1 MKKIESFNNFSPE
14 RERSFNNFS
23 PKFDEKREENNKER
37 QREFKN
43 IQEAIDFSLLA
54 TFEIKGNKKEDKE
67 KRLIIKK
74 PEKAT
79 NLSEYEKSL
88 FDTLLEKD
96 TLPKINLLVD
106 IDGVLTDSRGK
117 IKELSKILFK
127 IKEFPENIAEFRQ
140 KLKETKIPY
149 SSLKTFL
156 QCRDK
161 TENICLVTDRL
172 GFGSTY
178 YPFFNKKSQDI
189 FRKHGIQVQTD
200 VFKPLSFGRQFL
212 KSLKKIDEQFLKMI
226 EEGDITYYFGSGP
239 SDEKF
244 IRGIRQE
251 MQKKE
256 IPQEKVVFSL
266 ITLDN
271 Q

>member
-1 MKKIESFNNFSPE
+1 MG
-14 RERSFNNFS
+14 
-23 PKFDEKREENNKER
+23 
-37 QREFKN
+37 
-43 IQEAIDFSLLA
+43 
-54 TFEIKGNKKEDKE
+54 TFEIKRDKEVQE
-67 KRLIIKK
+67 KRLIVEKK
-74 PEKAT
+74 PDKAI

-88 FDTLLEKD
+88 FRAFLQKD

-106 IDGVLTDSRGK
+106 IDGVLIDSRGK

-140 KLKETKIPY
+140 ELKEAKIPY
-149 SSLKTFL
+149 SSLKALL

-178 YPFFNKKSQDI
+178 YPFFNKKSQDV

-200 VFKPLSFGRQFL
+200 VFKPFSFGRQFL
-212 KSLKKIDEQFLKMI
+212 KSLKRIDERFLKMI

-244 IRGIRQE
+244 IRGIRQK

-266 ITLDN
+266 IN
-271 Q
+271 M